1 MGRLVPLFRQ
11 LYQETVSDLQMEIKA
26 ALVDLSRRSGLEVLT
41 SHIIFRKLLFKG
53 LLLNYCLGITAVRI
67 VVRCTP
73 EGIKLD
79 QLSHP
84 EGIKANLIY
93 LIGSITAL
101 SLTFPL
107 DTLSY
112 AYL

>member
-11 LYQETVSDLQMEIKA
+11 LYQETVSDLQMELKA
-26 ALVDLSRRSGLEVLT
+26 SVVNLSRRFGLKFSPVI
-41 SHIIFRKLLFKG
+41 SFFV
-53 LLLNYCLGITAVRI
+53 NYCLGITAVRL

-112 AYL
+112 A

>member
-1 MGRLVPLFRQ
+1 MHNLVPITINEMKTLLF
-11 LYQETVSDLQMEIKA
+11 VVI
-26 ALVDLSRRSGLEVLT
+26 LVVQYIVYYVASLLFQWP
-41 SHIIFRKLLFKG
+41 HIIFRKLLFKG
-53 LLLNYCLGITAVRI
+53 LLLNYCLGITVVRL

-112 AYL
+112 A